1 MTPGGVV
8 ATAPTPVDV
17 DEIER
22 ALAALWRDAAP
33 RAEPHGAPSAEPSNA
48 PGAGP
53 KNAASA
59 ETHGGPDGDLV
70 TRACMSNLVIFC
82 ASPEEA
88 RSLPEEIGTIVERH
102 PARVL
107 LLVGDAAARGL
118 EASVTA
124 VCHLAGTGGERICS
138 EHVTLEAARGAE
150 RSLPAT
156 VRALLIGDLPSAL
169 WWASPRPP
177 HAEGPLFDELASLT
191 DHVIWDSAASVDPA
205 GGLEPIR
212 RWAAAGGEGPPPSR
226 ILVSDLAWRR
236 LKPWR
241 WLIAQTLDPK
251 REPGALESLEAV
263 ELEHGPGGVIEAW
276 LLLGWLA
283 ARLGW
288 SVRRAGA
295 ARGDELD
302 LAFDTGAGS
311 LAAHLRQI
319 SAGAAG
325 LSRARLV
332 WRGPAGA
339 GHQEATFARA
349 APDRL
354 EARLGSGAPRILAA
368 PPVSRATLVARQ
380 LPKRFRDP
388 VFRES
393 LARARAMAE
402 APAR

>member
-1 MTPGGVV
+1 MSPGGVV
-8 ATAPTPVDV
+8 AGAPTPVDV

-22 ALAALWRDAAP
+22 ALAALWRDAGP
-33 RAEPHGAPSAEPSNA
+33 RAEGTGAARDASAAGAP
-48 PGAGP
+48 
-53 KNAASA
+53 
-59 ETHGGPDGDLV
+59 TGDANGELV

-88 RSLPEEIGTIVERH
+88 RNLPAEIGTIVERH

-107 LLVGDAAARGL
+107 LLVGDAAKQGL
-118 EASVTA
+118 EASVSA
-124 VCHLAGTGGERICS
+124 VCHLAGNGTERICS
-138 EHVTLEAARGAE
+138 EHVTLEAAPGAE

-177 HAEGPLFDELASLT
+177 HTEGPLFGELASLT
-191 DHVIWDSAASVDPA
+191 EHVIWDSAAFAGRA
-205 GGLEPIR
+205 GGLETVR
-212 RWAAAGGEGPPPSR
+212 RWAVAGEERPPPSR

-241 WLIAQTLDPK
+241 SLIAQTLDPK

-263 ELEHGPGGVIEAW
+263 ALEHGPGGVIEAW

-288 SVRRAGA
+288 SVRRTGV
-295 ARGDELD
+295 ARGDELV
-302 LAFDTGAGS
+302 LAFDTGAGP
-311 LAAHLRQI
+311 LAATLRQREDAAEGI
-319 SAGAAG
+319 RSAHLAWRAG
-325 LSRARLV
+325 
-332 WRGPAGA
+332 GA
-339 GHQEATFARA
+339 GHHEAIFTRVGD
-349 APDRL
+349 DRL
-354 EARLGSGAPRILAA
+354 EARLGNAVPRMLSA
-368 PPVSRATLVARQ
+368 PPVPRAALVARQ

-388 VFRES
+388 VFHES
-393 LARARAMAE
+393 LAHARAMAE